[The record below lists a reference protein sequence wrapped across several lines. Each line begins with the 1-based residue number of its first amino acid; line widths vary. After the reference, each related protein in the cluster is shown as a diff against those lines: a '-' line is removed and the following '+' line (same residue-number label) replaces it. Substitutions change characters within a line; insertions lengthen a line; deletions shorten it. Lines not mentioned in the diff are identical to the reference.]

1 MKRTDEDLSKEYV
14 LEQREL
20 GDTYQFQDFTI
31 NIDEIWHINEKIGF
45 SPDKNQVDGVL
56 YTHQRTRRPMII
68 LVVPPT
74 ESTEGEYQVCYMQK
88 MLSEEGLEVESYCF
102 HILDGGDVGD
112 QMKTLLNLLD
122 EYYSLEMGIIDL
134 NIVSDMIEEMFSFLR
149 QGPVEQS
156 PRSEERKIIKAKRNL
171 PTLAVDSDNI

>member
-20 GDTYQFQDFTI
+20 GDTYQFQDFTV
-31 NIDEIWHINEKIGF
+31 NVDEIWHINEKIGF

-68 LVVPPT
+68 LIVPPT

-102 HILDGGDVGD
+102 HILSGDDVGD